1 MRTLIFTLL
10 LATPAAA
17 FAAGATAA
25 PTFSK
30 DVAPIFN
37 KACVECPRPTMFAP
51 MSLTTFDAAR
61 PWAKSIKA
69 RVAAGTMPPW
79 GADTPHGMFKN
90 DPRLSQQEIDT
101 IAAWVDG
108 GAPKGND
115 KDLPA
120 AATFA
125 EGWSIGK
132 PDAVFTM
139 DEEFTIPASGTI
151 PYKYFTATTGIAEGR
166 WIPAIESD

>member
-1 MRTLIFTLL
+1 
-10 LATPAAA
+10 
-17 FAAGATAA
+17 
-25 PTFSK
+25 
-30 DVAPIFN
+30 
-37 KACVECPRPTMFAP
+37 MFAP

-69 RVAAGTMPPW
+69 RVTAGTMPPW

-90 DPRLSQQEIDT
+90 DPRLTAREIET
-101 IAAWVDG
+101 ITAWVDG

-120 AATFA
+120 SPKFA
-125 EGWSIGK
+125 EGWSIGT
-132 PDAVFTM
+132 PDAVFEM

-151 PYKYFTATTGIAEGR
+151 PYKYFTAKTGVTEDK
-166 WIPAIESD
+166 WIQAIEIHPSARAQVHHVLAYTQPAGTPAKPGSRWKLGE